1 MWLNLWMF
9 YNFFFHLSA
18 EQSCKITKHV
28 QRLPKMV
35 NKLWFWCWGHI
46 FLCHLGLDDD
56 DDATILEFR
65 VSHVSE
71 KGECL
76 WVARRHNLCNLV
88 GLVQWHTTSLVGHV
102 SFAISILT
110 QETTLVLIWGCMKKG
125 GRNEGFILNYLGI
138 PYFLRQF
145 CEDILAEWAH
155 LFRLPDSG
163 PWDFCCFV
171 GQNKRRNLQI
181 CNINTHATQNWN
193 LKRKSLSLQ
202 PATSKST
209 IYANL

>member
-1 MWLNLWMF
+1 MCLR
-9 YNFFFHLSA
+9 
-18 EQSCKITKHV
+18 K
-28 QRLPKMV
+28 V
-35 NKLWFWCWGHI
+35 NVYEWRAG
-46 FLCHLGLDDD
+46 
-56 DDATILEFR
+56 TIYAIWWETGTL
-65 VSHVSE
+65 
-71 KGECL
+71 
-76 WVARRHNLCNLV
+76 LV
-88 GLVQWHTTSLVGHV
+88 HWHTTSLVGHG

-110 QETTLVLIWGCMKKG
+110 QATTLVLIWGCIKKG
-125 GRNEGFILNYLGI
+125 GRNEGFILNNLGI
-138 PYFLRQF
+138 QYFLRQF

-202 PATSKST
+202 PQQGH
-209 IYANL
+209 NLCKYLTAV